1 MNRTKDWKTQVA
13 GGRWSDSF
21 NQSYTG
27 SMAAIEGRTMGEGGR
42 EIKREKEKEKE
53 KEKERRRDT
62 KRDTERYREMKRD
75 TEK

>member
-13 GGRWSDSF
+13 SGRWSDSF

-27 SMAAIEGRTMGEGGR
+27 SMAAIEGRTMKEEGR

-53 KEKERRRDT
+53 RRREIQ
-62 KRDTERYREMKRD
+62 RDEGR
-75 TEK
+75 